1 MYSSITSVAL
11 LGVDPTPVQVEAQI
25 AAGGVDAKSLV
36 VIVGLPDTAIR
47 EARDRV
53 RSALA
58 AVGVVP
64 PRGKTTVN
72 LAPADIPKAGSAYDL
87 PVALA
92 IASGTHESR
101 LPQDIL
107 AVALGELSLDGRVRP
122 ARGALGAALIARD
135 KGVPCLVACESV
147 HEAELVE
154 GADVRGVRSL
164 GHAIDVLEND
174 SRGEAIDPPA
184 RRPISIA
191 ELAEVRGQPMARRAL
206 EVAAAGGHHLL
217 MWGPPGS
224 GKTMMARCLAG
235 VLPALDDEEALSVA
249 QIRSA
254 SGRLAVGGRD
264 RPFRSP
270 HHTATLVALV
280 GGGSGI
286 PVVGEVSL
294 SHHGVLFLDEL
305 GEFPAN
311 VLDALRQPIEDGK
324 VTIARKGVATTFPS
338 DMQVVGATNPCPCGY
353 ADDERVACSCGPA
366 AIEKYRRRLSGPL
379 IDRFDVRVHVPRP
392 DSQSLAGAEGEPTA
406 RVRQRVEAARKRQRD
421 RGRLNRSLSR
431 RQLDAQPWTQ
441 GADRMLI
448 QAFDKLT
455 LTGRGYDRVRKVART
470 ISDLDESDTVAE
482 HHVAEALAFR
492 GSW

>member
-11 LGVDPTPVQVEAQI
+11 LGVEPTPVQVEAQI
-25 AAGGVDAKSLV
+25 SSGGVDAKSLL

-58 AVGVVP
+58 AVTVFP
-64 PRGKTTVN
+64 PKGKTTVN

-92 IASGTHESR
+92 IAAGIHESR
-101 LPQDIL
+101 LPQDVP

-135 KGVPCLVACESV
+135 RGVPCLVAAESV
-147 HEAELVE
+147 HEAQLVQ

-164 GHAIDVLEND
+164 AHAIDVLEND
-174 SRGEAIDPPA
+174 ATGVEVPPPNIQPPA
-184 RRPISIA
+184 RA

-206 EVAAAGGHHLL
+206 EIAAAGGHHLL

-224 GKTMMARCLAG
+224 GKTMLARCLAG
-235 VLPALDDEEALSVA
+235 VLPELDDAEALSVA
-249 QIRSA
+249 QVRSA
-254 SGRLAVGGRD
+254 SGRLTVGGRD

-294 SHHGVLFLDEL
+294 AHQGVLFLDEL

-338 DMQVVGATNPCPCGY
+338 DMQLVGATNPCPCGY
-353 ADDERVACSCGPA
+353 ADDERVACSCGQA

-392 DSQSLAGAEGEPTA
+392 DSQSLAGAEGETTES
-406 RVRQRVEAARKRQRD
+406 VRQRVEAARKRQRE
-421 RGRLNRSLSR
+421 RGQLNRSLSR
-431 RQLDAQPWTQ
+431 RQLDAQPWTS
-441 GADRMLI
+441 GAQVMLLK
-448 QAFDKLT
+448 AFDKLT

-470 ISDLDESDTVAE
+470 ISDLDESDAVADP
-482 HHVAEALAFR
+482 HVAEALAFR
-492 GSW
+492 STW